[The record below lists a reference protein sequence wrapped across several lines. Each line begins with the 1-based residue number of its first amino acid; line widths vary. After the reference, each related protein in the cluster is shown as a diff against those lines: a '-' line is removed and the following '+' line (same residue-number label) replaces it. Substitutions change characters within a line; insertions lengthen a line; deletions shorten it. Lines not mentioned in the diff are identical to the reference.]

1 MSFFI
6 PHRLSTAISLSL
18 SVCGFTS
25 LSLCASEI
33 TASTP
38 HSVGE
43 YLMALDA
50 SKSHWLSVGE
60 RSGIQV
66 HGEGQQLL
74 AQWQRPTEFLD
85 SRSLTIKGKTKTFFA
100 SFDNRLNQVLLYSY
114 DDQAEEIT
122 QDYVSAPIPF
132 PVEGLCL
139 HKDADSRLHLFL
151 LSERFEAHQYLLQN
165 TPDALWQMHDIRT
178 LPIGPETEFCAVD
191 DQSNT
196 LFVSEAEQTLWA
208 FSTLPE
214 AEIKRTLVE
223 LAAPYGTLGNGP
235 LGLSAVN
242 GRLYAVSSDG
252 PTIHTI
258 DINIDDYTAAEPL
271 RLNTYDIDSVETIS
285 TIMHQGQTLH
295 SLYDENKQRFTVLEQ
310 TSTSNTQSAERLP
323 EVKAFIETDPMPQ
336 FGDAADDPAL
346 WIHPNDSSLSLV
358 IGTNKR
364 QGLFAYNLQG
374 NEVQRLDVGR
384 VNNVDIR
391 YGMNIDGRTMDI
403 AVASN
408 RDLNALSVFSID
420 RQTHALNLVATIP
433 TPLQDIYG
441 LCMYQDVTGQMF
453 TFVND
458 ADGSYLHYALH
469 SAQGTVTGE
478 LLRQFK
484 VDSQPEGCV
493 ANDHSGELFIGEED
507 VGIWTLSADA
517 RASTTLTSVAK
528 VGEEL
533 HDDVEGLALYLLE
546 DKAILIASSQGNDS
560 YVLIEA
566 NPPYKTLGAFRIGMN
581 IESHIDGASETD
593 GLEVSSANLGGAFHN
608 GILIVQDGRNVFPQ
622 QPQNF
627 KLVPWQ
633 DIESLFTKL
642 EP

>member
-6 PHRLSTAISLSL
+6 PHRLSTAITLSL
-18 SVCGFTS
+18 SVCGLTS
-25 LSLCASEI
+25 SSLCANEI
-33 TASTP
+33 TASIHHGT
-38 HSVGE
+38 GE
-43 YLMALDA
+43 YLLPLDA
-50 SKSHWLSVGE
+50 QQSHWLSVGE

-66 HGEGQQLL
+66 YDETQQLL
-74 AQWQRPTEFLD
+74 AQWQRPAEFLD
-85 SRSLTIKGKTKTFFA
+85 SRTLNLNGIAQRFFA
-100 SFDNRLNQVLLYSY
+100 SFDSRLNQVLLYSY
-114 DDQAEEIT
+114 NDQTQKIT
-122 QDYVSAPIPF
+122 QNYVSDPIPF

-139 HKDADSRLHLFL
+139 HTDADSRLHLFL
-151 LSERFEAHQYLLQN
+151 LSERFEAHQFLLHN
-165 TPDALWQMHDIRT
+165 TSDALWQMHEIRT
-178 LPIGPETEFCAVD
+178 LPIGPKAEFCAVED
-191 DQSNT
+191 HSNT
-196 LFVSEAEQTLWA
+196 FFVSEAEQTLWA

-214 AEIKRTLVE
+214 AEVKRTLVD
-223 LAAPYGTLGNGP
+223 LAAPYGTLGTGP

-242 GRLYAVSSDG
+242 GRLYAVSSEG

-258 DINIDDYTAAEPL
+258 DINVDSYTAAAPL
-271 RLNTYDIDSVETIS
+271 ALAPYGIVSAETIN
-285 TIMHQGQTLH
+285 TIVHQTQTLH
-295 SLYDENKQRFTVLEQ
+295 SFYDEDSQRFTVLEQ
-310 TSTSNTQSAERLP
+310 TSPPNTHLAQRLP
-323 EVKAFIETDPMPQ
+323 EVKALTETAPMPQ
-336 FGDAADDPAL
+336 YGDAADDPAL
-346 WIHPNDSSLSLV
+346 WIHPSNPSQSLV

-374 NEVQRLDVGR
+374 SETQRLDVGR

-420 RQTHALNLVATIP
+420 RQTSALNLIATIA

-458 ADGSYLHYALH
+458 ADGTYLQYALH

-493 ANDHSGELFIGEED
+493 ANDLTGELFIGEED
-507 VGIWTLSADA
+507 VGIWTLSADP
-517 RASTTLTSVAK
+517 RGPTTLTSVAK
-528 VGEEL
+528 IGEEL

-546 DKAILIASSQGNDS
+546 DRAILIASSQGNDS

-566 NPPYKTLGAFRIGMN
+566 NPPYQTLGAFRIGMN

-593 GLEVSSANLGGAFHN
+593 GLEVSSANLGGNYQN
-608 GILIVQDGRNVFPQ
+608 GILIVQDGRNVLPE

-633 DIESLFTKL
+633 DIESLFTKREL
-642 EP
+642 